1 METAATT
8 IASSKVKGIL
18 DYVPKGYTVRPGQRE
33 ILLNIEANW
42 HTCDVIVIDGP
53 VGFGK
58 SLVARTLAA
67 WVNGAAGLSTAI
79 CTPRVLLQDQY
90 TAEFTD
96 LPSLKGRSRYQCKTK
111 GYKSCDEYHG
121 INEGNCAQCP
131 YIKARKA
138 CEEAPAAI
146 LNVHSYMYTNEYK
159 DVLVI
164 DEAHNILDILSENYT
179 LNIWSSENYPDN
191 LATHGDLAVWLEGET
206 WRFDRQLSAG
216 GLTKPQQLKLR
227 RKKSA
232 YLRVVEGIMKAPAS
246 FFVERTDDWLRGRK
260 MEVLRIR
267 PTTAQHLPHT
277 LWPRQK
283 VKKLILMSATIN
295 DLDVQRLGLG
305 GRRVK
310 YFRGASAI
318 PADRRPFIAEGV
330 ANMAYKYQELNTPV
344 VCKRI
349 NELAAQHAGE
359 KGIIHT
365 TYALAA
371 TMKNHLTGPRYLWHT
386 QDAEN
391 KDQVYRQFLA
401 STDDVVLVACGMSE
415 GIDLADDFGRWQV
428 IAKIQYPSLADKL
441 NEKQMREEP
450 QYFNWRTV
458 RTIVQQYG
466 RICRGPEDYGVTYML
481 DAGFKDFYRRTRNL
495 WPDYVEITWK

>member
-1 METAATT
+1 MAT
-8 IASSKVKGIL
+8 SSQTSSQNRQMSIL
-18 DYVPKGYTVRPGQRE
+18 DFVRPGYTLRPGQQQQLLE
-33 ILLNIEANW
+33 IEDSIHSW
-42 HTCDVIVIDGP
+42 DVAVLQDP

-58 SLVARTLAA
+58 SLLADTVARWLAA
-67 WVNGAAGLSTAI
+67 HDMRTNL
-79 CTPRVLLQDQY
+79 CTPKVVLQQQY
-90 TAEFTD
+90 TDEFKD
-96 LPSLKGRSRYQCKTK
+96 LPSLKGKARYSCKSK
-111 GYKSCDEYHG
+111 GYNSCGDYAD
-121 INEGNCAQCP
+121 INETHCAQCP
-131 YIKARKA
+131 YVKAKKD
-138 CEEAPAAI
+138 CQDNDVAI
-146 LNVHSYMYTNEYK
+146 LNLHSYLFASDDMYK
-159 DVLVI
+159 DVLIV
-164 DEAHNILDILSENYT
+164 DEAHNLLDVLSDMYT
-179 LNIWSSENYPDN
+179 LNIWQSENYPDN

-206 WRFDRQLSAG
+206 RRFDRQLSLG

-227 RKKSA
+227 RKKA
-232 YLRVVEGIMKAPAS
+232 NYLRVVDGIMKAPAS
-246 FFVERTDDWLRGRK
+246 FFVERTDDWHRSRK

-349 NELAAQHAGE
+349 NELAAQHVGE

-365 TYALAA
+365 TYALTTA
-371 TMKNHLTGPRYLWHT
+371 MKNHLTGPRYLWHT
-386 QDAEN
+386 REN
-391 KDQVYRQFLA
+391 REEVYQQFLD

-415 GIDLADDFGRWQV
+415 GIDLAGVAYGWQAIV
-428 IAKIQYPSLADKL
+428 KIQYPSLADKL
-441 NEKQMREEP
+441 NDKQMREEP
-450 QYFNWRTV
+450 NYFNWRTV